1 MSLKGPSCFQHEMSL
16 NSKREIVHD
25 ERMEIIMNVK
35 RLQTLQQVTDF
46 LHGSSGFEPAPAT
59 KDERYQWIDQTLRHF
74 CYARR
79 SKAEKGLLIAYL
91 CQISGYSRQQIT
103 RLIRRFFERGKLAW
117 TVAPAKGF
125 TSRYTAEDIRLL
137 AEVDSLHDTPS
148 GPAVKK
154 LCERAWRRFG
164 DQRFERLAGISVAH
178 LYNLRKRTAYRKL
191 RVVQEK
197 TRPVNNTIGIRRKPD
212 PQGRPG
218 FIRIDT
224 VHQGDLDG
232 VKGLYHIN
240 AVDEVTQFEV
250 VFTVERISEQFLI
263 PALEALLET
272 FPFVVL
278 GFHADNGSEYI
289 NRRVAELL
297 EKLRIELTK
306 SRSRHCNDNALA
318 ESKNAAVV
326 RKILGYC
333 HIPQKFAPQ
342 VNRFNQE
349 YLVPYVNFHRPCF
362 FPEIVTDAKGR
373 QRKRYRYEQMMTPYE
388 KLKSLPDATQFL
400 KPGLSFQS
408 LDDIASAISD
418 NEAAKRLQ
426 QARHRLFDSIDE
438 RLLAG

>member
-1 MSLKGPSCFQHEMSL
+1 MSL
-16 NSKREIVHD
+16 NNRPENVHD
-25 ERMEIIMNVK
+25 ERMKIVMNVK
-35 RLQTLQQVTDF
+35 RLQTLQQINDF
-46 LHGSSGFEPAPAT
+46 LHVSGAFEPAPAS
-59 KDERYQWIDQTLRHF
+59 KIERYQWIEQTLRHF
-74 CYARR
+74 RYGSRT
-79 SKAEKGLLIAYL
+79 KVEKGLLIVYL
-91 CQISGYSRQQIT
+91 CRISGYSRQQIT
-103 RLIRRFFERGKLAW
+103 RLIRRYHDRGKLMW
-117 TVAPAKGF
+117 SVSPAKGF
-125 TSRYTAEDIRLL
+125 VLHYTTEDICLL
-137 AEVDSLHDTPS
+137 AEIDSLHDNPS

-154 LCERAWRRFG
+154 LCERAWQRFG

-178 LYNLRKRTAYRKL
+178 LYNLRKRTEYRKV
-191 RVVQEK
+191 RIVHEK
-197 TRPVNNTIGIRRKPD
+197 TRSTKNTIGIRRKPD

-232 VKGLYHIN
+232 RKGLYHIN

-250 VFTVERISEQFLI
+250 VFTVERISEQFMI
-263 PALEALLET
+263 PALAALLET
-272 FPFVVL
+272 FPIQVL
-278 GFHADNGSEYI
+278 SFHADNGSEYI

-318 ESKNAAVV
+318 ESKNGAIV

-349 YLVPYVNFHRPCF
+349 HLVPYINYHRPCF
-362 FPEIVTDAKGR
+362 FPEIFTDAKGK
-373 QRKRYRYEQMMTPYE
+373 QKKRYRYEHMSTPYE
-388 KLKSLPDATQFL
+388 KLKSLPDAEQFL

-408 LDDIASAISD
+408 LDDIAYAISD

-426 QARHRLFDSIDE
+426 EARQQLFESIDE

>member
-1 MSLKGPSCFQHEMSL
+1 MSL
-16 NSKREIVHD
+16 NNRPENVHD
-25 ERMEIIMNVK
+25 ERMKIIMNVK
-35 RLQTLQQVTDF
+35 HLQTLQQVTDF
-46 LHGSSGFEPAPAT
+46 LHGSGALEPVSAT
-59 KDERYQWIDQTLRHF
+59 KGERYQWIEQTLHHF
-74 CYARR
+74 RYASR

-91 CQISGYSRQQIT
+91 CRISGYSRQQIT
-103 RLIRRFFERGKLAW
+103 RLIQRFLAQGRLTW
-117 TVAPAKGF
+117 DVSPAKGF
-125 TSRYTAEDIRLL
+125 VSHYTAEDIRLL
-137 AEVDSLHDTPS
+137 AEIDALHDTPS

-154 LCERAWRRFG
+154 LCERAWQRFG
-164 DQRFERLAGISVAH
+164 DLRFKRLAGISVAH
-178 LYNLRKRTAYRKL
+178 LYNLRKRTEYRKV
-191 RVVQEK
+191 RIVHEK
-197 TRPVNNTIGIRRKPD
+197 TRPVKNTIGVRRKPD

-263 PALEALLET
+263 PALAALLES
-272 FPFVVL
+272 FPFQIL

-318 ESKNAAVV
+318 ESKNASVV

-333 HIPQKFAPQ
+333 HIPQKFAPR

-349 YLVPYVNFHRPCF
+349 HLVPYVNYHRPCF
-362 FPEIVTDAKGR
+362 FPEIITDSKGR
-373 QRKRYRYEQMMTPYE
+373 QRKRYRYEQMTTPYE
-388 KLKSLPDATQFL
+388 KLKSLPDADQFL

-408 LDDIASAISD
+408 LDDIAYSISD
-418 NEAAKRLQ
+418 NEAAERLQ
-426 QARHRLFDSIDE
+426 DARRLLFESIDE

>member
-1 MSLKGPSCFQHEMSL
+1 
-16 NSKREIVHD
+16 
-25 ERMEIIMNVK
+25 MNVK
-35 RLQTLQQVTDF
+35 HLQTLQQVIDF
-46 LHGSSGFEPAPAT
+46 LHGSNAFEPAPARQA
-59 KDERYQWIDQTLRHF
+59 ERYQWIDQTLRHF
-74 CYARR
+74 RYASH
-79 SKAEKGLLIAYL
+79 SKADKGVLIAYL
-91 CQISGYSRQQIT
+91 CRMSGYSRQQIT
-103 RLIRRFFERGKLAW
+103 RLIGRYVTQGKLIW
-117 TVAPAKGF
+117 SVTPAKGF
-125 TSRYTAEDIRLL
+125 VSRYSAEDVRLL
-137 AEVDSLHDTPS
+137 AEIDALHDTPS

-154 LCERAWRRFG
+154 LCERAWQRFG
-164 DQRFERLAGISVAH
+164 DLRFERLAGISVAH
-178 LYNLRKRTAYRKL
+178 LYNLRKHSEYRKI
-191 RVVQEK
+191 RVAHDK
-197 TRPVNNTIGIRRKPD
+197 TRPVKNAIGVRRKPD

-263 PALEALLET
+263 PALAALLET
-272 FPFVVL
+272 FPFQIL

-289 NRRVAELL
+289 NRHVAELL

-306 SRSRHCNDNALA
+306 SRPRQCNDNALA

-342 VNRFNQE
+342 VNRFNQD
-349 YLVPYVNFHRPCF
+349 YLVPYVNYHRPCF
-362 FPEIVTDAKGR
+362 FPETFTDAKGK
-373 QRKRYRYEQMMTPYE
+373 QRKRYRYEGMMTPYD
-388 KLKSLPDATQFL
+388 KLKSLPNADQFL

-408 LDDIASAISD
+408 LDDIAYAISD
-418 NEAAKRLQ
+418 NEAAQRLQ
-426 QARHRLFDSIDE
+426 QARYQLFESIDE

>member
-1 MSLKGPSCFQHEMSL
+1 
-16 NSKREIVHD
+16 
-25 ERMEIIMNVK
+25 MNVH

-46 LHGSSGFEPAPAT
+46 LHGSGTFEPAPAT
-59 KDERYQWIDQTLRHF
+59 KAERYRWIDQTLSHF
-74 CYARR
+74 GYARF
-79 SKAEKGLLIAYL
+79 SKPEKGLLIAYL
-91 CQISGYSRQQIT
+91 CRISGYSRQQIT
-103 RLIRRFFERGKLAW
+103 RLIRRFLEQGRLAW
-117 TVAPAKGF
+117 VVSPAKGF
-125 TSRYTAEDIRLL
+125 ASRYTAEDIRLL
-137 AEVDSLHDTPS
+137 AEMDSLHDTPS

-154 LCERAWRRFG
+154 LCERAWTCFG

-178 LYNLRKRTAYRKL
+178 LYNLRKRSEYRKI
-191 RVVQEK
+191 RIVYEK
-197 TRPVNNTIGIRRKPD
+197 TRPMKNTIGLRRKPD

-263 PALEALLET
+263 PALAALLET
-272 FPFVVL
+272 FPFRVL

-349 YLVPYVNFHRPCF
+349 HLVPYVNYHRPCF
-362 FPEIVTDAKGR
+362 FPETLTDDKGR
-373 QRKRYRYEQMMTPYE
+373 H
-388 KLKSLPDATQFL
+388 
-400 KPGLSFQS
+400 G
-408 LDDIASAISD
+408 
-418 NEAAKRLQ
+418 AAKDGSVNGTAMNR
-426 QARHRLFDSIDE
+426 
-438 RLLAG
+438 

>member
-1 MSLKGPSCFQHEMSL
+1 
-16 NSKREIVHD
+16 
-25 ERMEIIMNVK
+25 MNVNHLK
-35 RLQTLQQVTDF
+35 TLQQVTDF
-46 LHGSSGFEPAPAT
+46 LHGSSSFEPAPAT
-59 KDERYQWIDQTLRHF
+59 KTERYQWIDRTLRHF

-79 SKAEKGLLIAYL
+79 TKDEKGLIIAYL
-91 CQISGYSRQQIT
+91 CKISGYSRQQIT
-103 RLIRRFFERGKLAW
+103 RLVRRFLDQGRLSW
-117 TVAPAKGF
+117 SVSPTNGF
-125 TSRYTAEDIRLL
+125 VVRYTDEDVRLL
-137 AEVDSLHDTPS
+137 AEIDSLHDTPS

-154 LCERAWRRFG
+154 ICERACRHFG
-164 DQRFERLAGISVAH
+164 EQRFERLATISVAH
-178 LYNLRKRTAYRKL
+178 LYNLRKRTTYRKVRL
-191 RVVQEK
+191 VHEK
-197 TRPVNNTIGIRRKPD
+197 TRPTKNTIGVRRKPD

-250 VFTVERISEQFLI
+250 VFTLERISEHFLI
-263 PALEALLET
+263 PALGVLLET
-272 FPFVVL
+272 FPFVIL

-297 EKLRIELTK
+297 EKLRVEFTK

-333 HIPQKFAPQ
+333 HIPQKFAQQ

-349 YLVPYVNFHRPCF
+349 HLVPYVNYHRPCF
-362 FPEIVTDAKGR
+362 FPETVIDDRGR
-373 QRKRYRYEQMMTPYE
+373 QRKRYRYEHMTTPYE
-388 KLKSLPDATQFL
+388 KLKSLPDAERFL
-400 KPGLSFQS
+400 RPGLAFHS
-408 LDDIASAISD
+408 LDDIAYAISD
-418 NEAAKRLQ
+418 NEAARRLQ
-426 QARHRLFDSIDE
+426 EARRKLFHSIEE

>member
-1 MSLKGPSCFQHEMSL
+1 
-16 NSKREIVHD
+16 
-25 ERMEIIMNVK
+25 MNVK
-35 RLQTLQQVTDF
+35 HLQTLQQVTDF
-46 LHGSSGFEPAPAT
+46 LHGSASFEPVPAA
-59 KDERYQWIDQTLRHF
+59 KAERYKWIEQTLLHF
-74 CYARR
+74 RYASR

-91 CQISGYSRQQIT
+91 CRISGYSRQQIT
-103 RLIRRFFERGKLAW
+103 RLIRRFLAQGW
-117 TVAPAKGF
+117 LTWDVSPAKGF
-125 TSRYTAEDIRLL
+125 VSRYTAEDIRLL
-137 AEVDSLHDTPS
+137 AEIDSLHETPS

-154 LCERAWRRFG
+154 LCERAWQCFG

-178 LYNLRKRTAYRKL
+178 LYNLRKRTEYCKVRI
-191 RVVQEK
+191 VHEK
-197 TRPVNNTIGIRRKPD
+197 TRPVKNTIGVRRKPD

-263 PALEALLET
+263 PALAALLDF
-272 FPFVVL
+272 FPFQIL

-318 ESKNAAVV
+318 ESKNASVV

-349 YLVPYVNFHRPCF
+349 YLVPYVNYHRPCF
-362 FPEIVTDAKGR
+362 FPEITTDSKGR
-373 QRKRYRYEQMMTPYE
+373 QRKCYRYEHMTTPYE
-388 KLKSLPDATQFL
+388 KLKSLPDADQFL
-400 KPGLSFQS
+400 KPGLSFRS
-408 LDDIASAISD
+408 LDDIAYAISD
-418 NEAAKRLQ
+418 NESAERLQ
-426 QARHRLFDSIDE
+426 IARRLLFESIDE

>member
-1 MSLKGPSCFQHEMSL
+1 
-16 NSKREIVHD
+16 
-25 ERMEIIMNVK
+25 MNVK
-35 RLQTLQQVTDF
+35 RLQTMQQIVDF
-46 LHGSSGFEPAPAT
+46 LHVSGAFEPAPAT
-59 KDERYQWIDQTLRHF
+59 KTERYQWIEQTLRHF
-74 CYARR
+74 RYASRT
-79 SKAEKGLLIAYL
+79 KAEKGLLIVYL
-91 CQISGYSRQQIT
+91 CRISGYSRQQIT
-103 RLIRRFFERGKLAW
+103 RLIRRYRDRGKLTW
-117 TVAPAKGF
+117 NVSPAKGF
-125 TSRYTAEDIRLL
+125 VSHYTTEDIRLL
-137 AEVDSLHDTPS
+137 AKIDTLHDTPS

-154 LCERAWRRFG
+154 LCERAWQRFG

-178 LYNLRKRTAYRKL
+178 LYNLRKRSAYRKT
-191 RVVQEK
+191 RIVHEK
-197 TRPVNNTIGIRRKPD
+197 TRPAKNMIGVRRKPD

-224 VHQGDLDG
+224 VHQGDQDG
-232 VKGLYHIN
+232 RKGLYHIN

-250 VFTVERISEQFLI
+250 VFTIERISEHFMI
-263 PALEALLET
+263 PALAALLET
-272 FPFVVL
+272 FPFQLL

-349 YLVPYVNFHRPCF
+349 HLVPYVNYHRPCF
-362 FPEIVTDAKGR
+362 FPEIITDTKGR
-373 QRKRYRYEQMMTPYE
+373 QKKRYRYEHMMTPYE
-388 KLKSLPDATQFL
+388 KLKSLPDAEQFL
-400 KPGLSFQS
+400 KPGLTFQS
-408 LDDIASAISD
+408 LDDIAYAISD

-426 QARHRLFDSIDE
+426 EARHQLFESIDE

>member
-1 MSLKGPSCFQHEMSL
+1 
-16 NSKREIVHD
+16 
-25 ERMEIIMNVK
+25 MNVK
-35 RLQTLQQVTDF
+35 RLQTLQQITDF
-46 LHGSSGFEPAPAT
+46 LHGSSSFEPTPTT
-59 KDERYQWIDQTLRHF
+59 KAQRYEWIDQTLRHF
-74 CYARR
+74 FYARR
-79 SKAEKGLLIAYL
+79 SKAEKGLVIAYL
-91 CQISGYSRQQIT
+91 CRISGYSRQQIT
-103 RLIRRFFERGKLAW
+103 RLIRRFLEQGELAW
-117 TVAPAKGF
+117 DISPAQGF
-125 TSRYTAEDIRLL
+125 VSRYTAEDTRLL

-154 LCERAWRRFG
+154 LCERAWQCFG
-164 DQRFERLAGISVAH
+164 EQRFERLAGISVAH
-178 LYNLRKRTAYRKL
+178 LYNLRKRATYRML
-191 RVVQEK
+191 RVVHEK
-197 TRPVNNTIGIRRKPD
+197 TRPVNNTIGLRRKPD

-224 VHQGDLDG
+224 VHQGDRDG
-232 VKGLYHIN
+232 AKGLYHIN

-250 VFTVERISEQFLI
+250 VFTIERISEQFLI

-272 FPFVVL
+272 FPFHLL

-349 YLVPYVNFHRPCF
+349 HLVPYVNYHRPCF

-388 KLKSLPDATQFL
+388 KLKSLPSANRYL
-400 KPGLSFQS
+400 KTGVSFES
-408 LDDIASAISD
+408 LDDIAYAISD

-426 QARHRLFDSIDE
+426 EARLQLFDSIDE

>member
-1 MSLKGPSCFQHEMSL
+1 MSL
-16 NSKREIVHD
+16 NNRPENVHD
-25 ERMEIIMNVK
+25 ERMKIIMNVK
-35 RLQTLQQVTDF
+35 HLQTLQQVIDF
-46 LHGSSGFEPAPAT
+46 LHGSNAFEPAPARQA
-59 KDERYQWIDQTLRHF
+59 ERYQWIDQTLRHF
-74 CYARR
+74 RYASH
-79 SKAEKGLLIAYL
+79 SKADKGVLIAYL
-91 CQISGYSRQQIT
+91 CRMSGYSRQQIT
-103 RLIRRFFERGKLAW
+103 RLIGRYGKQGKLIW
-117 TVAPAKGF
+117 SVTPAKGF
-125 TSRYTAEDIRLL
+125 VSRYRAEDVRLL
-137 AEVDSLHDTPS
+137 AEIDALHDTPS

-154 LCERAWRRFG
+154 LCERAWQRFG
-164 DQRFERLAGISVAH
+164 DLRFERLAGISVAH
-178 LYNLRKRTAYRKL
+178 LYNLRKRSEYRKI
-191 RVVQEK
+191 RVVHDK
-197 TRPVNNTIGIRRKPD
+197 TRPVKNAIGVRRKPD

-263 PALEALLET
+263 PALAALLET
-272 FPFVVL
+272 FPFQIL

-289 NRRVAELL
+289 NRHVAELL

-306 SRSRHCNDNALA
+306 SRPRQCNDNALA

-342 VNRFNQE
+342 VNRFNQD
-349 YLVPYVNFHRPCF
+349 YLVPYVNYHRPCF
-362 FPEIVTDAKGR
+362 FPETFTDAKGK
-373 QRKRYRYEQMMTPYE
+373 QRKRYRYERMMTPYD
-388 KLKSLPDATQFL
+388 KLKSLPNADQFL

-408 LDDIASAISD
+408 LDDIAYAISD
-418 NEAAKRLQ
+418 NEAAQRLQ
-426 QARHRLFDSIDE
+426 QARYQLFESIDE

>member
-1 MSLKGPSCFQHEMSL
+1 
-16 NSKREIVHD
+16 
-25 ERMEIIMNVK
+25 MNVK

-46 LHGSSGFEPAPAT
+46 LNASRSFDSAPASQA
-59 KDERYQWIDQTLRHF
+59 ERYQWIEQTLRHF
-74 CYARR
+74 RYASLPRTD
-79 SKAEKGLLIAYL
+79 KGLLTAYL
-91 CQISGYSRQQIT
+91 CCISGYSRQQMT
-103 RLIRRFFERGKLAW
+103 RLIRRYKEQGRLIWKR
-117 TVAPAKGF
+117 VPAKGF
-125 TSRYTAEDIRLL
+125 ASRYTKEDIELL
-137 AEVDSLHDTPS
+137 AQIDALHDTPS

-154 LCERAWRRFG
+154 LCERAWLRFG

-178 LYNLRKRTAYRKL
+178 LYNLRKRSEYRKT
-191 RVVQEK
+191 RIVHDK
-197 TRPVNNTIGIRRKPD
+197 TRPVKNAIGVRIKPD

-250 VFTVERISEQFLI
+250 IFTVERISEQFLI
-263 PALEALLET
+263 PALAALLEA
-272 FPFVVL
+272 FPFQIL

-289 NRRVAELL
+289 NRRVAKLL

-306 SRSRHCNDNALA
+306 SRPRHCNDNALA
-318 ESKNAAVV
+318 ESKNGAVV

-333 HIPQKFAPQ
+333 HIPQRFAPQ
-342 VNRFNQE
+342 VNRFNQDH
-349 YLVPYVNFHRPCF
+349 LVPYINYHRPCF
-362 FPEIVTDAKGR
+362 FPEVFTDAKGK
-373 QRKRYRYEQMMTPYE
+373 QRKRYRYERMMTPYE
-388 KLKSLPDATQFL
+388 KLKSLPNAERFL

-408 LDDIASAISD
+408 LDDIAYAISD

-426 QARHRLFDSIDE
+426 EARRQLFESIDE

>member
-1 MSLKGPSCFQHEMSL
+1 MSL
-16 NSKREIVHD
+16 NNRPENVHD
-25 ERMEIIMNVK
+25 ERMKIIMNAK
-35 RLQTLQQVTDF
+35 HLQTLQQVTDF
-46 LHGSSGFEPAPAT
+46 LHGSGAFEPAST
-59 KDERYQWIDQTLRHF
+59 TQRERYQWIDQTLRHF
-74 CYARR
+74 RYASRT
-79 SKAEKGLLIAYL
+79 KAEKGLLIAYL
-91 CQISGYSRQQIT
+91 CRLSGYSRQQVT
-103 RLIRRFFERGKLAW
+103 RLIKRFRKQGKLTW
-117 TVAPAKGF
+117 DVSPGKGF
-125 TSRYTAEDIRLL
+125 ASRYTVEDVRLL
-137 AEVDSLHDTPS
+137 AEIDTLHDTPS

-154 LCERAWRRFG
+154 ICERAWQRFG
-164 DQRFERLAGISVAH
+164 DQRLERLAGISVAH
-178 LYNLRKRTAYRKL
+178 LYNLRKRTEYRKV
-191 RVVQEK
+191 RIVHEK
-197 TRPVNNTIGIRRKPD
+197 TRPTKNTIGTRRKPD

-240 AVDEVTQFEV
+240 AVDEVTQLEV
-250 VFTVERISEQFLI
+250 VFTVERISEQFMI
-263 PALEALLET
+263 PALAALLET
-272 FPFVVL
+272 FPIQIL

-342 VNRFNQE
+342 MNRFNQE
-349 YLVPYVNFHRPCF
+349 HLVPYINYHRPCF
-362 FPEIVTDAKGR
+362 FPETITDAKGR
-373 QRKRYRYEQMMTPYE
+373 QRKRYRYEHMNTPYE
-388 KLKSLPDATQFL
+388 KLKSLPDAEQYL

-408 LDDIASAISD
+408 LDDIAYAISD
-418 NEAAKRLQ
+418 NEAARRLQ
-426 QARHRLFDSIDE
+426 EARRRLFQSIDE

>member
-1 MSLKGPSCFQHEMSL
+1 MH
-16 NSKREIVHD
+16 
-25 ERMEIIMNVK
+25 VK

-46 LHGSSGFEPAPAT
+46 LHGSNSFEPAPAT
-59 KDERYQWIDQTLRHF
+59 KAERYQWIDRTLRHF

-79 SKAEKGLLIAYL
+79 SKDEKGLLIVYL
-91 CQISGYSRQQIT
+91 CKLSGYSRQQMT
-103 RLIRRFFERGKLAW
+103 RLIRRFLEQGKLSW
-117 TVAPAKGF
+117 NVSPVKGF
-125 TSRYTAEDIRLL
+125 VSRYTDEDVRLL
-137 AEVDSLHDTPS
+137 AEIDALHDTPS

-154 LCERAWRRFG
+154 LCERACWHFG
-164 DQRFERLAGISVAH
+164 EQRFVRLAGISVAH
-178 LYNLRKRTAYRKL
+178 LYNLRKRTAYRKV
-191 RVVQEK
+191 RVVHDK
-197 TRPVNNTIGIRRKPD
+197 TRPVKNTIGVRRKPD

-272 FPFVVL
+272 FPFVIL

-297 EKLRIELTK
+297 EKMRVELTK

-318 ESKNAAVV
+318 ESKNASVV

-342 VNRFNQE
+342 VNRFNQDH
-349 YLVPYVNFHRPCF
+349 LVPYVNYHRPCF
-362 FPEIVTDAKGR
+362 FPETIIDDKGK

-388 KLKSLPDATQFL
+388 KLKSLPNANQYL
-400 KPGLSFQS
+400 KPGVSFES
-408 LDDIASAISD
+408 LDDIAHAISD
-418 NEAAKRLQ
+418 NEAASRLQ
-426 QARHRLFDSIDE
+426 EARQKLFDSIDE

>member
-1 MSLKGPSCFQHEMSL
+1 MKL
-16 NSKREIVHD
+16 IV
-25 ERMEIIMNVK
+25 NVK

-46 LHGSSGFEPAPAT
+46 LNASRSFDSAPASQA
-59 KDERYQWIDQTLRHF
+59 ERYQWIEQTLRHF
-74 CYARR
+74 RYASLPRTD
-79 SKAEKGLLIAYL
+79 KGLLTAYL
-91 CQISGYSRQQIT
+91 CCISGYSRQQMT
-103 RLIRRFFERGKLAW
+103 RLIRRYKEQGRLIWKR
-117 TVAPAKGF
+117 VPAKGF
-125 TSRYTAEDIRLL
+125 ASRYTKEDIELL
-137 AEVDSLHDTPS
+137 AQIDALHDTPS

-154 LCERAWRRFG
+154 LCERAWLRFG

-178 LYNLRKRTAYRKL
+178 LYNLRKRSEYRKT
-191 RVVQEK
+191 RIVHDK
-197 TRPVNNTIGIRRKPD
+197 TRPVKNAIGVRIKPD

-250 VFTVERISEQFLI
+250 IFTVERISEQFLI
-263 PALEALLET
+263 PALAALLEA
-272 FPFVVL
+272 FPFQIL

-289 NRRVAELL
+289 NRRVAKLL

-306 SRSRHCNDNALA
+306 SRPRHCNDNALA
-318 ESKNAAVV
+318 ESKNGAVV

-333 HIPQKFAPQ
+333 HIPQRFAPQ
-342 VNRFNQE
+342 VNRFNQDH
-349 YLVPYVNFHRPCF
+349 LVPYINYHRPCF
-362 FPEIVTDAKGR
+362 FPEVFTDAKGK
-373 QRKRYRYEQMMTPYE
+373 QRKRYRYERMMTPYE
-388 KLKSLPDATQFL
+388 KLKSLPNAERFL

-408 LDDIASAISD
+408 LDDIAYAISD

-426 QARHRLFDSIDE
+426 EARRQLFESIDE

>member
-1 MSLKGPSCFQHEMSL
+1 
-16 NSKREIVHD
+16 
-25 ERMEIIMNVK
+25 MNVK
-35 RLQTLQQVTDF
+35 HLQTLQQVIDF
-46 LHGSSGFEPAPAT
+46 LHGSSAFEPAPAT
-59 KDERYQWIDQTLRHF
+59 QTERYQWIDQTLRHF
-74 CYARR
+74 RYASH
-79 SKAEKGLLIAYL
+79 SKADKGVLIAYL
-91 CQISGYSRQQIT
+91 CRMSGYSRQQIT
-103 RLIRRFFERGKLAW
+103 RLIGRYGTQGKLIW
-117 TVAPAKGF
+117 SVTPAKGF
-125 TSRYTAEDIRLL
+125 VSRYSAEDVRLL
-137 AEVDSLHDTPS
+137 AEIDALHDTPS

-154 LCERAWRRFG
+154 LCERAWQRFG
-164 DQRFERLAGISVAH
+164 DLRFERLAGISVAH
-178 LYNLRKRTAYRKL
+178 LYNLRKHSEYRKI
-191 RVVQEK
+191 RVAHDK
-197 TRPVNNTIGIRRKPD
+197 TRPVKNAIGVRRKPD

-263 PALEALLET
+263 PALAALLET
-272 FPFVVL
+272 FPFQIL

-289 NRRVAELL
+289 NRHVAELL

-306 SRSRHCNDNALA
+306 SRPRQCNDNALA

-342 VNRFNQE
+342 VNRFNQD
-349 YLVPYVNFHRPCF
+349 YLVPYVNYHRPCF
-362 FPEIVTDAKGR
+362 FPETFTDAKGK
-373 QRKRYRYEQMMTPYE
+373 QRKRYRYERMMTPYD
-388 KLKSLPDATQFL
+388 KLKSLPNADQFL

-408 LDDIASAISD
+408 LDDIAYAISD
-418 NEAAKRLQ
+418 NEAAQRLQ
-426 QARHRLFDSIDE
+426 QARYQLFESIDE

>member
-1 MSLKGPSCFQHEMSL
+1 MSL
-16 NSKREIVHD
+16 NNRPENVHD
-25 ERMEIIMNVK
+25 ERMKIIMNVK
-35 RLQTLQQVTDF
+35 HLQTLQQVIDF
-46 LHGSSGFEPAPAT
+46 LHGSNAFEPAPARQA
-59 KDERYQWIDQTLRHF
+59 ERYQWIDQTLRHF
-74 CYARR
+74 RYASH
-79 SKAEKGLLIAYL
+79 SKADKGVLIAYL
-91 CQISGYSRQQIT
+91 CRMSGYSRQQIT
-103 RLIRRFFERGKLAW
+103 RLIGRYGTQGKLIW
-117 TVAPAKGF
+117 SVTPAKGF
-125 TSRYTAEDIRLL
+125 VSRYSAEDVRLL
-137 AEVDSLHDTPS
+137 AEIDALHDTPS

-154 LCERAWRRFG
+154 LCERAWQRFG
-164 DQRFERLAGISVAH
+164 DLRFERLAGISVAH
-178 LYNLRKRTAYRKL
+178 LYNLRKHSEYRKI
-191 RVVQEK
+191 RVAHDK
-197 TRPVNNTIGIRRKPD
+197 TRPVKNAIGVRRKPD

-263 PALEALLET
+263 PALAALLET
-272 FPFVVL
+272 FPFQIL

-289 NRRVAELL
+289 NRHVAELL

-306 SRSRHCNDNALA
+306 SRPRQCNDNALA

-342 VNRFNQE
+342 VNRFHQD
-349 YLVPYVNFHRPCF
+349 YLVPYVNYHRPCF
-362 FPEIVTDAKGR
+362 FPETFTDAKGK
-373 QRKRYRYEQMMTPYE
+373 QRKRYRYERMMTPYD
-388 KLKSLPDATQFL
+388 KLKSLPNADQFL

-408 LDDIASAISD
+408 LDDIAYAISD
-418 NEAAKRLQ
+418 NEAAQRLQ
-426 QARHRLFDSIDE
+426 QARYQLFESIDE